1 MQEGRPSR
9 MARFR
14 NRSVG
19 VPQWAP
25 PDDLPGNDENPALV
39 GVQVAIA
46 AEFSHS
52 RYLAVALAGRADP
65 T

>member
-1 MQEGRPSR
+1 